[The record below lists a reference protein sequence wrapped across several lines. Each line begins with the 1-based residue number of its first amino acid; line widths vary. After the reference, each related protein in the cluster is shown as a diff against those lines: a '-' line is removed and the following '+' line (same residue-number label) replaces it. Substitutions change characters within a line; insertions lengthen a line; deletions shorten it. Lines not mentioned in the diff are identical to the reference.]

1 MTYNTILVALN
12 DISRIDALLSVALGV
27 AAKHDAHVIG
37 LYVIPAVRVYPT
49 MSAHVVPGVDDACR
63 VFFQE
68 HSDSVEASFNEAVR
82 KAGVR
87 GEWRL
92 VDSASVDISDGVI
105 AHGYQADLV
114 VASQKNSEVA
124 NGIEDDFCDRL
135 VMEAGRPV
143 LLVPMSGEFKT
154 LGQHVVVGWN
164 AGREAARS
172 VFDALPIL
180 KQAARVHLV
189 WVDPQGSTSAGDL
202 PGAEIAASLARHDI
216 EVTAEAL
223 KGDHEGA
230 GAALISRATELGAD
244 LLVTGAYGHSRVRE
258 FVFGGVTRTMLKAMP
273 VPVLMSH

>member
-12 DISRIDALLSVALGV
+12 DVSRMDALLSVTLGL

-63 VFFQE
+63 VFFQQ
-68 HSDSVEASFNEAVR
+68 HSDAVEASFNEAVR
-82 KAGVR
+82 KAGAR

-92 VDSASVDISDGVI
+92 VDSTSVDISDGVI

-180 KQAARVHLV
+180 KQAEEVHLV
-189 WVDPQGSTSAGDL
+189 WGDPQGSASAGDL

-223 KGDHEGA
+223 TGDHEGA